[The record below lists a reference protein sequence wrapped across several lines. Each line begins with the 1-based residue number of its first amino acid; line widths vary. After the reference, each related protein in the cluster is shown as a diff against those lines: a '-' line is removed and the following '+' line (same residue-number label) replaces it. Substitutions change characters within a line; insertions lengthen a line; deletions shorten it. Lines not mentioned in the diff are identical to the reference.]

1 MQITIT
7 FNSLEEF
14 LSHIKTPAE
23 GFVDPIVQG
32 EPVPVKA
39 FEEATAATK
48 AIVADAPEGFQPAE
62 EAAPFEEDKA
72 AEITEDFRVE
82 VRKAL
87 AKLNKQT
94 GKNSAAEII
103 QAHGFKRLTE
113 VPLSELPAIMAE
125 AKEALG

>member
-1 MQITIT
+1 MQITVT

-14 LSHIKTPAE
+14 LQNIKPNE
-23 GFVDPIVQG
+23 GFVDPISAPAPDSF
-32 EPVPVKA
+32 EKA
-39 FEEATAATK
+39 KAATQ
-48 AIVADAPEGFQPAE
+48 AIAAEEGFQPADDTV
-62 EAAPFEEDKA
+62 PFTEDKPA
-72 AEITEDFRVE
+72 ITEDFRVE

-113 VPLSELPAIMAE
+113 VPLAELPAIMNE
-125 AKEALG
+125 AKEALNA